1 MTPLSHESR
10 QRSRSIAVVASFA
23 AALLWG
29 SQALAGGFLL
39 PEQSGEG
46 LGRASAVAASTL
58 EPAAVWYNPAALSS
72 MEGVQLSVYGGGYFG
87 QTEFTPRDGG
97 DATDSEPVK
106 ELVGSLFAT
115 ARVSDRVG
123 LGFGVYAPFGLGVTW
138 PDAWEGREQSI
149 DSSIVTIN
157 FNPVVSVR
165 VLDALSVAAGVD
177 VMRTA
182 VDFSNGLPPAVGGD
196 VGSVR
201 IGGATWGLGFNA
213 ALLYRPLPDKVQLA
227 LTYRSRA
234 KMEFEGRAHFAGI
247 QEPIFTESLFDQ
259 DGTAE
264 ITLPDVF
271 QAGVA
276 VHPFRDLLLEV
287 DGTYV
292 MWSTYD
298 TIPIDFSQPQTS
310 DTAFYPNYRDI
321 FSLRISGEYTTPL
334 KPLRVRGG
342 FVYEENPAPEDGI
355 SPSLPDA
362 ATIGIAAG
370 AGYRARSWSADFG
383 YMLVLMQPSD
393 ARNPSDPSIPPQSP
407 EGTYRTTAHILGLTL
422 SGRFGDTKE

>member
-1 MTPLSHESR
+1 MTPRLHQSVRS
-10 QRSRSIAVVASFA
+10 SRSIAVVASLA
-23 AALLWG
+23 AALSW
-29 SQALAGGFLL
+29 AAPAFAGGFLL

-46 LGRASAVAASTL
+46 LSRSSAVAASTL

-72 MEGVQLSVYGGGYFG
+72 MEGVQVSAYGGGYFG
-87 QTEFTPRDGG
+87 RTEFTPRDGG
-97 DATDSEPVK
+97 EATDSKPVK

-123 LGFGVYAPFGLGVTW
+123 LGFGIYAPFGLGVAW
-138 PDAWEGREQSI
+138 PEAWEGREQAI
-149 DSSIVTIN
+149 ESSIVALN

-165 VLDALSVAAGVD
+165 LLDQLSVAAGVD

-182 VDFSNGLPPAVGGD
+182 VDFTNGLPPAVGGD

-201 IGGATWGLGFNA
+201 IGGATWGVGVNA
-213 ALLYRPLPDKVQLA
+213 ALLYRPIPDKLHFA
-227 LTYRSRA
+227 LGYHSRA
-234 KMEFEGRAHFAGI
+234 KMEFEGRSHFSGI
-247 QEPIFTESLFDQ
+247 QEPIFTQSLFDQ
-259 DGTAE
+259 DGSAE

-271 QAGVA
+271 QAAVA
-276 VHPFRDLLLEV
+276 VRPVRDLLLEV

-310 DTAFYPNYRDI
+310 DTAFYPSYRNI
-321 FSLRISGEYTTPL
+321 FSLRLSGDYTTPL
-334 KPLRVRGG
+334 EPLRVRAG

-362 ATIGIAAG
+362 ATVGFSAG
-370 AGYRARSWSADFG
+370 AGYHAPSWSADFG
-383 YMLVLMQPSD
+383 YMLALLLPSD
-393 ARNPSDPSIPPQSP
+393 ARNPSDPSIPRQSP

-422 SGRFGDTKE
+422 SGRFGGTKE

>member
-1 MTPLSHESR
+1 MTPLSHESG

-29 SQALAGGFLL
+29 APALAGGFLL

-46 LGRASAVAASTL
+46 LSRASAVAASTL

-87 QTEFTPRDGG
+87 RTEFTPRDGG

-165 VLDALSVAAGVD
+165 LIDQLSLAAGVD

-196 VGSVR
+196 GGSVR
-201 IGGATWGLGFNA
+201 IGGATWGLGLNA

-276 VHPFRDLLLEV
+276 VRPFRDLLLEV

-334 KPLRVRGG
+334 EPLRVRGG

-370 AGYRARSWSADFG
+370 AGYRAHSWSADFG

>member
-1 MTPLSHESR
+1 MTPRSR
-10 QRSRSIAVVASFA
+10 QSGRGSRGIAVVAPFVV
-23 AALLWG
+23 ALLW
-29 SQALAGGFLL
+29 SAPALAGGFFL

-46 LGRASAVAASTL
+46 LSRASAVVASSQ

-72 MEGVQLSVYGGGYFG
+72 MEGVQASVYGGAYLGR
-87 QTEFTPRDGG
+87 TEFTPRDGG
-97 DATDSEPVK
+97 ETSDSEPVK
-106 ELVGSLFAT
+106 ELVPALFAT

-123 LGFGVYAPFGLGVTW
+123 LGFGVYVPFGLGVAW
-138 PDAWEGREQSI
+138 PNDWQGRERAI
-149 DSSIVTIN
+149 ESSITTIN
-157 FNPVVSVR
+157 LNPVVSVR
-165 VLDALSVAAGVD
+165 LLDALSVAAGVD
-177 VMRTA
+177 VMRTV
-182 VDFSNGLPPAVGGD
+182 VDFSNGLPPAVGGA

-201 IGGATWGLGFNA
+201 IGGAAWGLGLNA
-213 ALLYRPLPDKVQLA
+213 ALLYRPLPDKLHLG

-247 QEPIFTESLFDQ
+247 QEPIFSESLFDQ

-276 VHPFRDLLLEV
+276 VRPLPDLLLEV

-292 MWSTYD
+292 LWSTYD
-298 TIPIDFSQPQTS
+298 EIPIDFSQPQTS
-310 DTAFYPNYRDI
+310 DFSFYPNYRDI
-321 FSLRISGEYTTPL
+321 FSLRISAEYTTPL

-362 ATIGIAAG
+362 ALFGIAAG
-370 AGYRARSWSADFG
+370 AGYRAPSWSADFG

-422 SGRFGDTKE
+422 SGRFGDTKK